1 MKPEKEF
8 DCVEMKTASQAQLLR
23 EVAKLGENEAQR
35 RRAERL
41 SSDPIL
47 GSFLRAKMAVGR
59 DSVERTPVASLT

>member
-1 MKPEKEF
+1 MKTEKEF

-23 EVAKLGENEAQR
+23 EVAELGEDEAQS

-47 GSFLRAKMAVGR
+47 GGFLRAKMEAGK
-59 DSVERTPVASLT
+59 DSVERTPVA